1 MTDLPVPDPASTFW
15 IRIFVFFVY
24 ALMLG
29 CVYHAARV
37 GALEYERARQL
48 GYPPHVRVSA
58 ALTWLVFLALFAV
71 LFWALESWAHFR
83 TPFYL
88 YDKGFP
94 DLIPRIPFRD
104 YLSSAWQPIVHECST
119 TVQKLMKVDH
129 EYRKIPL
136 SIPLLESA
144 LIYCTLWI
152 AMLMGVNRAFAPLLA
167 GLLMVD
173 IDALLDPVVAADYA
187 CVGAQQNS
195 IGGGFGQAG
204 LGLWNWYYPDP
215 NFDRIPSDLAI
226 WFGVPLFNYAAWW
239 AAPVVLGSL
248 VMVFQSVRGRWWA
261 RLHGRRPREE
271 MPTAGQASFTGAI
284 GVAVLALY
292 FLVMMAPNKSPG
304 VPWQWAGIAFALLL
318 SAGGL
323 IIRVWRRELEAPS
336 LLNPAD
342 PSLTRPIYFFLLL
355 GFGAMVLE
363 AVFLQ
368 RPGLIVVAVG
378 SLVIGSL
385 LTWWP
390 YPRQIV
396 SFCKRVLDAGRFVRI
411 HYLGF
416 PFMLALLGGFSLG
429 IQNEA
434 KLGEQPVYALA
445 LGGWRIGALLGVALC
460 FHVWA
465 FVVNDV
471 TDWFTIECDQE
482 RRVHDPLGEG
492 RIAPSRALA
501 LAAVSATAAL
511 FLAFLMDAGLVATG
525 LLVAGMLL
533 SAAYGVWGKRSFF
546 PLLTDAMQAGG
557 YACLALFAAKAV
569 EAVFPAEDGSLRTDH
584 WLLPCAVA
592 GWGAG
597 YILITTLLGGLRDL
611 AYDRACGNVR
621 TTAMLLGAEVDP
633 SGTISNARIVLYAFG
648 VHVAMFALPTIV
660 LFSSP
665 EIGGE
670 AAHDRVLL
678 ALYGLGAISLLVLGL
693 AVWPHQP
700 RRYRW
705 IAAHQLILAL
715 PAAGAFLPFLDL
727 NGTYVL
733 LTAFFAP
740 YLVQEWIVYRVLAAI
755 HPEIAADA
763 IAPPGARVSR

>member
-1 MTDLPVPDPASTFW
+1 
-15 IRIFVFFVY
+15 
-24 ALMLG
+24 
-29 CVYHAARV
+29 
-37 GALEYERARQL
+37 
-48 GYPPHVRVSA
+48 
-58 ALTWLVFLALFAV
+58 
-71 LFWALESWAHFR
+71 
-83 TPFYL
+83 
-88 YDKGFP
+88 
-94 DLIPRIPFRD
+94 
-104 YLSSAWQPIVHECST
+104 
-119 TVQKLMKVDH
+119 
-129 EYRKIPL
+129 
-136 SIPLLESA
+136 
-144 LIYCTLWI
+144 
-152 AMLMGVNRAFAPLLA
+152 
-167 GLLMVD
+167 
-173 IDALLDPVVAADYA
+173 
-187 CVGAQQNS
+187 
-195 IGGGFGQAG
+195 
-204 LGLWNWYYPDP
+204 
-215 NFDRIPSDLAI
+215 
-226 WFGVPLFNYAAWW
+226 
-239 AAPVVLGSL
+239 
-248 VMVFQSVRGRWWA
+248 
-261 RLHGRRPREE
+261 
-271 MPTAGQASFTGAI
+271 
-284 GVAVLALY
+284 
-292 FLVMMAPNKSPG
+292 
-304 VPWQWAGIAFALLL
+304 
-318 SAGGL
+318 
-323 IIRVWRRELEAPS
+323 
-336 LLNPAD
+336 
-342 PSLTRPIYFFLLL
+342 
-355 GFGAMVLE
+355 
-363 AVFLQ
+363 
-368 RPGLIVVAVG
+368 
-378 SLVIGSL
+378 
-385 LTWWP
+385 
-390 YPRQIV
+390 
-396 SFCKRVLDAGRFVRI
+396 
-411 HYLGF
+411 
-416 PFMLALLGGFSLG
+416 MLALLGGFSLG

-501 LAAVSATAAL
+501 LAAVSRDGSAVPGLPYGCGARGDRTARRR
-511 FLAFLMDAGLVATG
+511 DAAERRLR
-525 LLVAGMLL
+525 
-533 SAAYGVWGKRSFF
+533 VWGKRSFF

-569 EAVFPAEDGSLRTDH
+569 EAVFPQKMGRSAPITGCSRA
-584 WLLPCAVA
+584 PVA

-755 HPEIAADA
+755 HPRLRRMRSRRPAPASAGELPILQPRRAVGGVAEAAAAVGLVVLVVAREPLDVAVALEREDVGGDPVEEPAVVRDHDHAARRSSGAPPRARAACRRRDRWSARRAGGRCPRSGAASRGGGGCARRPRACRRASAGRSAEVERSDVGTRVDSRVADLHPLLAAADLL
-763 IAPPGARVSR
+763 PGPSFSGSSASRD